1 MPQSSILWIIDI
13 CRIHFHYWFHLHCVH
28 YSQIKWEMKDR
39 LVLIFLCLAISS
51 CSYHGGLMMSNAEF
65 DEDSEIVNLAY
76 GEARTIHVLGIGG
89 LNTKTLVRDAKLDMY
104 SVFPLKKG
112 QAYSNLSVDFNS
124 RFYLFWVVTYVTVT
138 ADVVNLNKDGS
149 KNEIQEFFRI
159 QEENKSRSLNPNDMR
174 YQALSQDS
182 LLYFFK
188 YGKPDTVAIIDIPDK
203 NKIEIQSSDS
213 IARLE
218 SVRNLF
224 LYEQETQFTG
234 QDFKLQDT
242 VIVKS
247 FTIKEPGIVVGVNPD
262 FVLVRSIE
270 RNVFEA
276 YDYKSV
282 KKYRNNQKKE

>member
-1 MPQSSILWIIDI
+1 MKGRILIISLV
-13 CRIHFHYWFHLHCVH
+13 YVL
-28 YSQIKWEMKDR
+28 YS
-39 LVLIFLCLAISS
+39 CG
-51 CSYHGGLMMSNAEF
+51 YHGGLMMSNAEF

-89 LNTKTLVRDAKLDMY
+89 LSTKTLVRDAKLDMY

-159 QEENKSRSLNPNDMR
+159 QEEKKASDLLPNDLR
-174 YQALSQDS
+174 YQSRSQDS

-203 NKIEIQSSDS
+203 NKIEIQSADS
-213 IARLE
+213 VARLE

-224 LYEQETQFTG
+224 LYKQESFFAG
-234 QDFKLQDT
+234 QDFVLQDT
-242 VIVKS
+242 VVVKS
-247 FTIKEPGIVVGVNPD
+247 LTIKEPGIVVGVNPD
-262 FVLVRSIE
+262 FVLVRFIE
-270 RNVFEA
+270 RNVFDA
-276 YDYKSV
+276 HDYKSV
-282 KKYRNNQKKE
+282 KKYRNNPKKE